1 MSQTVE
7 TLTIII
13 PAYNEEQGIGSVL
26 NDICQSSS
34 DFVAEIIVV
43 DDGSSDQTAHVAER
57 TGVRVIRH
65 SRNQG
70 YGSALKTGVRA
81 AQTPYVLTMDSDGQ
95 HRAEDVRKLWDARTN
110 VDMVVGQRT
119 ELIHSNL
126 WRMPGK
132 WLLSLMANYI
142 ARQHIPDLNSGLR
155 LMRREV
161 ILRYLHLCPSGF
173 SFSTTITL
181 ALFTRGYDIRYVPI
195 RVQKRIGKSTVS
207 LSTGLSTIILIL
219 RIAALFEPLRI
230 FLPISFLTGAVGIL
244 WGVPYLLSG
253 RGISI
258 GALLALVTALMVFFL
273 GLLCDQISQL
283 RLERYE

>member
-1 MSQTVE
+1 MSQTAE
-7 TLTIII
+7 NLTIVI
-13 PAYNEEQGIGSVL
+13 PAYNEEKSIGTVL
-26 NDICQSSS
+26 KDICDSSS
-34 DFVAEIIVV
+34 GFVAEVIVV
-43 DDGSSDQTAHVAER
+43 DDGSSDQTAEIAEGA
-57 TGVRVIRH
+57 GVRVIRH
-65 SRNQG
+65 SRNRG

-81 AQTPYVLTMDSDGQ
+81 AHTTYVLTMDSDGQ
-95 HRAEDVRKLWDARTN
+95 HRTEDVRKLWDARAAC
-110 VDMVVGQRT
+110 DMVVGQRT
-119 ELIHSNL
+119 ELIHSSL

-132 WLLSLMANYI
+132 WLLTLMANYI
-142 ARQHIPDLNSGLR
+142 ARQRIPDLNSGLR

-161 ILRYLHLCPSGF
+161 ILRYIHLCPSGF

-181 ALFTRGYDIRYVPI
+181 ALFTRGYDIKYVPI

-219 RIAALFEPLRI
+219 RISALFEPLRI
-230 FLPISFLTGAVGIL
+230 FLPISFITAGTGIL

-258 GALLALVTALMVFFL
+258 GALLALVTALMVFIL
-273 GLLCDQISQL
+273 GLACDQISQL